1 MNAKGPPP
9 SWIVPPA
16 GKKSLRIA
24 SNSIAMAPFVV
35 LNILVSIYY
44 VMKRMM
50 FIAEKLIMKPKPKL
64 MIKSRLMR
72 GTQ

>member
-1 MNAKGPPP
+1 
-9 SWIVPPA
+9 
-16 GKKSLRIA
+16 
-24 SNSIAMAPFVV
+24 MAPFVV